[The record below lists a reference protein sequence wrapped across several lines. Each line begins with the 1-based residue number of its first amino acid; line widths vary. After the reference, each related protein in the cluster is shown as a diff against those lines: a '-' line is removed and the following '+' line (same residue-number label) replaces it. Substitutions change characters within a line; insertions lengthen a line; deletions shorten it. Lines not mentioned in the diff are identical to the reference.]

1 MSVTD
6 PEALLLL
13 PRLSIQNA
21 NAISSPLT
29 WGFPSPGAFT
39 GFVHALQRRV
49 GISLDIEL
57 DGVGIVCHR
66 FEAQISQ
73 PAGKRTK
80 VFNLTRNPLNR
91 DGSTAAIVEEGRAH
105 LEVSLLLG
113 VHGDGLADHP
123 AQEIARQVQEQ
134 AGAMRLA
141 GGSILPWC
149 NERFPAP
156 NAELL
161 MLGGSDE
168 QRRKN
173 QRRLTR
179 RLLPGFALVSREALL
194 QQHLETLRT
203 TLPEA
208 TTLDALLDLCRINF
222 EPPATSSE
230 EEASPPDAAWQVR
243 DKPGWLV
250 PIPAGYNA
258 LSPLY
263 LPGEVRNARDRE
275 TPLRFVENLF
285 GLGEWLSPHRVAAL
299 SDLLW
304 YHHAE
309 PDKGLYRWSTPRFV
323 EHAIA

>member
-1 MSVTD
+1 MLTNWSGSS
-6 PEALLLL
+6 AS
-13 PRLSIQNA
+13 PR
-21 NAISSPLT
+21 T
-29 WGFPSPGAFT
+29 
-39 GFVHALQRRV
+39 
-49 GISLDIEL
+49 
-57 DGVGIVCHR
+57 
-66 FEAQISQ
+66 
-73 PAGKRTK
+73 
-80 VFNLTRNPLNR
+80 
-91 DGSTAAIVEEGRAH
+91 GSTALFESTGDNAEPISWAFLTRSNEPGFSFPSGKTFSSPHPAIVRS
-105 LEVSLLLG
+105 VP
-113 VHGDGLADHP
+113 VHPTLSRSP
-123 AQEIARQVQEQ
+123 SQV
-134 AGAMRLA
+134 
-141 GGSILPWC
+141 
-149 NERFPAP
+149 F
-156 NAELL
+156 
-161 MLGGSDE
+161 
-168 QRRKN
+168 
-173 QRRLTR
+173 LTLSH
-179 RLLPGFALVSREALL
+179 LLPGFALVSREALL

>member
-1 MSVTD
+1 
-6 PEALLLL
+6 
-13 PRLSIQNA
+13 
-21 NAISSPLT
+21 
-29 WGFPSPGAFT
+29 
-39 GFVHALQRRV
+39 
-49 GISLDIEL
+49 
-57 DGVGIVCHR
+57 
-66 FEAQISQ
+66 
-73 PAGKRTK
+73 
-80 VFNLTRNPLNR
+80 
-91 DGSTAAIVEEGRAH
+91 
-105 LEVSLLLG
+105 
-113 VHGDGLADHP
+113 
-123 AQEIARQVQEQ
+123 
-134 AGAMRLA
+134 MRLA

-263 LPGEVRNARDRE
+263 LPGEVRNARDGE

>member
-1 MSVTD
+1 M
-6 PEALLLL
+6 
-13 PRLSIQNA
+13 
-21 NAISSPLT
+21 
-29 WGFPSPGAFT
+29 
-39 GFVHALQRRV
+39 
-49 GISLDIEL
+49 
-57 DGVGIVCHR
+57 
-66 FEAQISQ
+66 
-73 PAGKRTK
+73 
-80 VFNLTRNPLNR
+80 
-91 DGSTAAIVEEGRAH
+91 
-105 LEVSLLLG
+105 
-113 VHGDGLADHP
+113 
-123 AQEIARQVQEQ
+123 
-134 AGAMRLA
+134 
-141 GGSILPWC
+141 
-149 NERFPAP
+149 
-156 NAELL
+156 
-161 MLGGSDE
+161 
-168 QRRKN
+168 
-173 QRRLTR
+173 
-179 RLLPGFALVSREALL
+179 SREALL

-263 LPGEVRNARDRE
+263 LPAKCEMPVIGKHRCASSKTSSVWANGSA
-275 TPLRFVENLF
+275 
-285 GLGEWLSPHRVAAL
+285 HRVAAL